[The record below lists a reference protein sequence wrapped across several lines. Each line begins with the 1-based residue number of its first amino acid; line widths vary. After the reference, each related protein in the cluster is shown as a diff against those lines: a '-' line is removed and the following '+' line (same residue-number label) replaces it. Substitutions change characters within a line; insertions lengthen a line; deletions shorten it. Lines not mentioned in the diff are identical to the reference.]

1 MKPIEIN
8 FHKKPIVKINK
19 SLDFFND
26 KPLFPEKLKKANDML
41 KRIGLPELKA
51 ADKQSP

>member
-1 MKPIEIN
+1 MKPTEIN
-8 FHKKPIVKINK
+8 LRKKPIVKINK

-41 KRIGLPELKA
+41 KRIGLPESKA
-51 ADKQSP
+51 ANKR